1 MGAKI
6 DTQKIPMP
14 NFRVFLS
21 VVIKQ
26 MQFKAP
32 NVKTATKQRGR
43 EIRAL
48 PWILRLF

>member
-6 DTQKIPMP
+6 NTQKIPMP
-14 NFRVFLS
+14 NFRVLLS

-26 MQFKAP
+26 MQFNAS
-32 NVKTATKQRGR
+32 NVKTDTKQRGR

-48 PWILRLF
+48 P